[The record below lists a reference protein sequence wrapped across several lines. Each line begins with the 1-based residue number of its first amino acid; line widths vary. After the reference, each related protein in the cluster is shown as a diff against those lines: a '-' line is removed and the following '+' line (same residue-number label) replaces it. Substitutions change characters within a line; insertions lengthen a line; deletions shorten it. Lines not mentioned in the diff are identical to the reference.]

1 MLITPIEAFNDNYI
15 WCLHQDNA
23 AWVVDPGSADAVLAH
38 LRQHKLQLRGILIT
52 HHHWDHTDG
61 IEALRNAF
69 AAIPVIGP
77 DNPVIQGLTRNVQ
90 AGDCVGLDGLGV
102 TAEVM
107 ALPGH
112 TLDHLGYC
120 IDNAVF
126 CGDTLFSGGCGRLFE
141 GTPAQMHHSLSALSA
156 LPADTLV
163 YCTHEYTLANLAF
176 ASAVEPNNEALQ
188 EYQRWCETQRAAGVP
203 TLPSTIGQE
212 CAINP
217 FLRVDTDG
225 VIHSLS
231 QTGEALSDSVARF
244 AALRR
249 WKDNF

>member
-1 MLITPIEAFNDNYI
+1 MMITPIAALNDNYI
-15 WCLHQDNA
+15 WCLHRDNA

-38 LRQHKLQLRGILIT
+38 LEQQQLQLRGILIT

-61 IEALRNAF
+61 IETLRNAF

-77 DNPVIQGLTRNVQ
+77 DNPVIQGLTQRVQ
-90 AGDCVGLDGLGV
+90 HGQQVELDGLGV
-102 TAEVM
+102 TAKVI

-120 IDNAVF
+120 VDNAVF

-141 GTPAQMHHSLSALSA
+141 GTAAQMHNSLSQLAA
-156 LPADTLV
+156 LPADTRV
-163 YCTHEYTLANLAF
+163 FCTHEYTLANLAF
-176 ASAVEPNNEALQ
+176 ASAVEPDNEALL
-188 EYQRWCETQRAAGVP
+188 EYRRWCEAQRAAGQP

-212 CAINP
+212 RAINP
-217 FLRVDTDG
+217 FLRVDTAG
-225 VIHSLS
+225 VKAALS
-231 QTGEALSDSVARF
+231 QREGTESDSVARF
-244 AALRR
+244 AALRH